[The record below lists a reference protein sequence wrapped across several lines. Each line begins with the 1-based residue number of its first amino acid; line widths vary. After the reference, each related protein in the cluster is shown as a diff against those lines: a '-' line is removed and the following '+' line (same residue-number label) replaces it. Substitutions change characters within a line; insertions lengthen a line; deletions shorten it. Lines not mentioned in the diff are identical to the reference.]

1 MNNTRQETT
10 VSLGV
15 QLGIALVVSLLLA
28 LGSFFVIQ
36 SVGDSM
42 IAHVLE
48 DPDAVDSQTQY
59 LVSQFQ
65 DYISDQELATSDTQQ
80 LDDWVKRKQRY
91 VSMAI
96 YVDGVPVYDSDY
108 PDLAQEFGETAIAEN
123 TAAYS
128 WQPLYTVEFADAS
141 AQISL
146 NSYYDYFYYSL
157 LNYLALALSFFIF
170 LMVFLTFVRKKT
182 SYINRLAK
190 EIQILESGELEYPIT
205 IRGRDELTELGRGID
220 AMRLSVIER
229 LQSEEA
235 AHRANSELITS
246 MSHDLRTPLTALMGY
261 LEIIEQHKYQTPEQ
275 LFEYI
280 HKSRQ
285 KAYQL
290 KGLSDRL
297 FEYFLVYGREQ
308 DAVPLE
314 RYPGNELLAQLIGD
328 SVFDLQDQRFTVN
341 TNPIEAPFTIAT
353 NVEYLRRVFNN
364 LFSNLLKYAERT
376 QPVEILYTP
385 GEREITITFSNT
397 VRQDGEPVESTGL
410 GLKTCERIL
419 KQLDGSFSS
428 GSENGKFTASLT
440 LPVKWEEPR

>member
-91 VSMAI
+91 VSMVI

-246 MSHDLRTPLTALMGY
+246 MSHDLRDR
-261 LEIIEQHKYQTPEQ
+261 
-275 LFEYI
+275 
-280 HKSRQ
+280 KS
-285 KAYQL
+285 
-290 KGLSDRL
+290 
-297 FEYFLVYGREQ
+297 V
-308 DAVPLE
+308 V
-314 RYPGNELLAQLIGD
+314 
-328 SVFDLQDQRFTVN
+328 
-341 TNPIEAPFTIAT
+341 
-353 NVEYLRRVFNN
+353 
-364 LFSNLLKYAERT
+364 
-376 QPVEILYTP
+376 
-385 GEREITITFSNT
+385 
-397 VRQDGEPVESTGL
+397 
-410 GLKTCERIL
+410 
-419 KQLDGSFSS
+419 
-428 GSENGKFTASLT
+428 
-440 LPVKWEEPR
+440 